1 MALEIYQDLKIGI
14 VAINVVAYA
23 LKIRIIIT
31 VITPLA

>member
-1 MALEIYQDLKIGI
+1 MDLGIYQDLKIGI
-14 VAINVVAYA
+14 VAINVAACA